1 MGVSGPFYG
10 YGGEV
15 RIGRRRAVD
24 GMLML
29 GFAGFMGILKIILM
43 ALAAFGL
50 VDAAFRR
57 EDAFRAA
64 DKQNKV
70 FWLIILGIALV
81 VSYLF
86 SILGILP
93 IAGLVA
99 SIVYIV
105 DVRPA
110 LKQVSGGGSG
120 WGRRRGGSSSDGP
133 YGPYNGGR

>member
-1 MGVSGPFYG
+1 
-10 YGGEV
+10 
-15 RIGRRRAVD
+15 
-24 GMLML
+24 MLML
-29 GFAGFMGILKIILM
+29 GFAGFLGLLKIVVM

-70 FWLIILGIALV
+70 FWLIVLGLALV
-81 VSYLF
+81 VGVLF
-86 SILGILP
+86 SILSFLP
-93 IAGLVA
+93 VIGVIA

-110 LKQVSGGGSG
+110 LKQVSGGRG
-120 WGRRRGGSSSDGP
+120 WGRRGSSSDGP

>member
-1 MGVSGPFYG
+1 
-10 YGGEV
+10 
-15 RIGRRRAVD
+15 
-24 GMLML
+24 MLML
-29 GFAGFMGILKIILM
+29 GFTGFLGLLKIVLM
-43 ALAAFGL
+43 ALAAFAL
-50 VDAAFRR
+50 VDAAIRR

-64 DKQNKV
+64 DKQNKM

-86 SILGILP
+86 SILSILP
-93 IAGLVA
+93 IAGVIA

-110 LKQVSGGGSG
+110 LKQVSGGRG
-120 WGRRRGGSSSDGP
+120 WGRRGGSSSDGP

>member
-1 MGVSGPFYG
+1 
-10 YGGEV
+10 
-15 RIGRRRAVD
+15 
-24 GMLML
+24 MLML
-29 GFAGFMGILKIILM
+29 GFAGFLGILKIILM

-50 VDAAFRR
+50 FDAAFRR

-70 FWLIILGIALV
+70 FWLIILALALV

-86 SILGILP
+86 SILRFLP
-93 IAGLVA
+93 AIGAVA

-110 LKQVSGGGSG
+110 LKQVSGGGG
-120 WGRRRGGSSSDGP
+120 RWKRRRRGSSSDGP